1 MRTASFFAACSLSL
15 VVGGLVACVP
25 ANDDPHPT
33 IARVLPTADDV
44 RIDLPENASAKGTSE
59 ALGELSPW
67 YVVTRQVTR
76 DLNGGTAWV
85 LIVVHTIVQFPA
97 TRVDGDTYT
106 WGPWSDALDP
116 AEYRLVVTELDN
128 GSYDWNLDGRSKLEE
143 GTAFEVII
151 SGNARPGAVEGQ
163 GTGDFTIDFD
173 AAERVNPVD
182 NDARGVVA
190 IGYDLAARH
199 LGMNISTVE
208 VRDGVEVPIDAEYA
222 YDESEDGSGNM
233 TFSAHGDTDDAGT
246 AAEDAVIRSRWLA
259 TGAGR
264 ADVRLS
270 GGDLGTAQVT
280 GSECWDTTFSV
291 VYYSDSANFLPTEG
305 EETACVYQGADLP

>member
-1 MRTASFFAACSLSL
+1 MRTASFIASLSL
-15 VVGGLVACVP
+15 ALVACVP
-25 ANDDPHPT
+25 ANDDPHPV
-33 IARVLPTADDV
+33 ARVLPTAADV
-44 RIDLPENASAKGTSE
+44 RIDLPDDASAKGTSE

-97 TRVDGDTYT
+97 TTVDGDTYT

-116 AEYRLVVTELDN
+116 AEYRLVVTALDN
-128 GSYDWNLDGRSKLEE
+128 GSYDWSLDGRSKLVD
-143 GTAFEVII
+143 GSTFEVII
-151 SGNARPGAVEGQ
+151 SGNARPGETEHT

-190 IGYDLAARH
+190 IAYDLAARH
-199 LGMNISTVE
+199 LGMSISTVE
-208 VRDGVEVPIDAEYA
+208 VRDGVEVPVDYEYT
-222 YDESEDGSGNM
+222 YDESADGSGNM
-233 TFSAHGDTDDAGT
+233 AFAAHGDTDDAGT
-246 AAEDAVIRSRWLA
+246 AAEDALIRSRWLA

-270 GGDLGTAQVT
+270 GGDLGDLTVT

-305 EETACVYQGADLP
+305 DEAACAFVGADLP